1 MTTGKTPRRG
11 LKICCG
17 ITAIF
22 LVIVVIVL
30 TTLSLTLFKP
40 KDPKINAKPVGLE
53 NIQFSLFPNV
63 TLNVTLGMLITI
75 ENRNYG
81 SFKYKNSTAYVHYR
95 NSVVAEVPIEGE
107 LVPARGKINM
117 TTSVDLKGETIISN
131 PNFMADVTSGSLNMT
146 STASLHGKVSLLKI
160 FKFPAT
166 AFSTCDIS
174 FFILTKSIDSKCTS
188 KIKL

>member
-30 TTLSLTLFKP
+30 TTLSLTLLKP

-81 SFKYKNSTAYVHYR
+81 SFMYKNSTAYVHYR

-107 LVPARGKINM
+107 LVPARGKINT
-117 TTSVDLKGETIISN
+117 TTSVDLNAETLISN
-131 PNFMADVTSGSLNMT
+131 PNFIADVTSGSLNMT

-166 AFSTCDIS
+166 AFSTCNIS
-174 FFILTKSIDSKCTS
+174 FFILTKSIDSKCAS